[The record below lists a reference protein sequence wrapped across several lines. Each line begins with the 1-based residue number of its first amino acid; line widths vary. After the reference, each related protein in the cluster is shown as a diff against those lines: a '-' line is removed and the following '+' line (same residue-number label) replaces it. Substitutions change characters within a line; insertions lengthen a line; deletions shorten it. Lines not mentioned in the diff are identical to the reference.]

1 MLLEGS
7 KKMKEP
13 KQIECALRHAV
24 DMELTVEQIV
34 ELQTYAED
42 LRYRH
47 GQRCYVEVMR
57 ITYTP

>member
-1 MLLEGS
+1 
-7 KKMKEP
+7 MKEP

-57 ITYTP
+57 IAYTP